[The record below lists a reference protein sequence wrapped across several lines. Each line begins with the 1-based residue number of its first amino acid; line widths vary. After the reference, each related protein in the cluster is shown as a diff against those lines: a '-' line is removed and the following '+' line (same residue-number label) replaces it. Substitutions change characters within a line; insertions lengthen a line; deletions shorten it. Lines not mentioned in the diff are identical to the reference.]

1 MASVGGSRGL
11 LEDKV
16 VVISGV
22 GPALGTTLARRCA
35 EEGADLVLAAR
46 TVERLEGVAKEI
58 AVLGRRALSVGTD
71 ITDEAQVSNLVEAS
85 LKEYGKVDVLINNAF
100 RVPSMKPLANTTF
113 DHMRDAIELT
123 VFGALR
129 MIQGFTPALAEAKG
143 SVVNVNSMVV
153 RHSQAKYGA
162 YKMAK
167 SALLAM
173 SQSLATEL
181 GDQGIRVNS
190 ILPGYIWGGTLESY
204 FNHQAGKYGT
214 TVDEI
219 YKATAA
225 ASDLKRLPTE
235 NEVASAI
242 LFMASDLSSGI
253 TGQALDVNCGE
264 YKA

>member
-1 MASVGGSRGL
+1 MSGL
-11 LEDKV
+11 LDNKV

-35 EEGADLVLAAR
+35 EAGADLVLAAR
-46 TVERLEGVAKEI
+46 TVERLEEVAKQ
-58 AVLGRRALSVGTD
+58 VTDLGRRAISVGTD
-71 ITDEAQVSNLVEAS
+71 ITDEEQVKNLVDTSLEA
-85 LKEYGKVDVLINNAF
+85 YGKVDVLINNAF
-100 RVPSMKPLANTTF
+100 RVPSMKPFANTTF
-113 DHMRDAIELT
+113 EHMRDAIELT

-129 MIQGFTPALAEAKG
+129 MVQAFTPALAQSNG

-173 SQSLATEL
+173 SQTLATEL

-190 ILPGYIWGGTLESY
+190 VLPGYIWGGTLESY
-204 FNHQAGKYGT
+204 FTHQAGKYGT
-214 TVDEI
+214 TVEEI

-225 ASDLKRLPTE
+225 SSDLKRLPTE
-235 NEVASAI
+235 DEVASAI

>member
-1 MASVGGSRGL
+1 MTGM
-11 LEDKV
+11 LEGKV

-22 GPALGTTLARRCA
+22 VPAMGTTLALRCA
-35 EEGADLVLAAR
+35 QQGADLVLAAR
-46 TVERLEGVAKEI
+46 TVERLEELAKQI
-58 AVLGRRALSVGTD
+58 TDLGRRAVSVGTD
-71 ITDEAQVSNLVEAS
+71 ITDEAQVNNLVEES
-85 LKEYGKVDVLINNAF
+85 LNAYGKVDVLINNAF
-100 RVPSMKPLANTTF
+100 RVPSMRPLADTTF
-113 DHMRDAIELT
+113 EHMRDAIELT

-129 MIQGFTPALAEAKG
+129 LIQGFTPALAEAKG

-190 ILPGYIWGGTLESY
+190 VLPGYIWGDTLKGY

-214 TVDEI
+214 TVEQI
-219 YKATAA
+219 YDAA
-225 ASDLKRLPTE
+225 AVNSDLKRLPTE
-235 NEVASAI
+235 EEVASAI
-242 LFMASDLSSGI
+242 LFMASELSSGI

>member
-1 MASVGGSRGL
+1 MAGALPL
-11 LEDKV
+11 LENKV

-35 EEGADLVLAAR
+35 ESGADVVLAAR
-46 TVERLEGVAKEI
+46 TVERLEDVAKQI
-58 AVLGRRALSVGTD
+58 TDLGRRALSVGTD
-71 ITDEAQVSNLVEAS
+71 ITDDAQVANLVDETLEA
-85 LKEYGKVDVLINNAF
+85 YGRVDVLINNAF
-100 RVPSMKPLANTTF
+100 RIPSMKPFANTTF
-113 DHMRDAIELT
+113 EHMKDAIELT

-129 MIQGFTPALAEAKG
+129 MVQAFTPALAETKG

-173 SQSLATEL
+173 SQTLATEL

-190 ILPGYIWGGTLESY
+190 VLPGYIWGGTLESY
-204 FNHQAGKYGT
+204 FTHQAGKYGT
-214 TVDEI
+214 TVEEI

-235 NEVASAI
+235 DEVASAI

-264 YKA
+264 FKA

>member
-1 MASVGGSRGL
+1 MAGILDG
-11 LEDKV
+11 KV

-35 EEGADLVLAAR
+35 EQGADLVLAAR
-46 TVERLEGVAKEI
+46 TVGRLDDLAKQITE
-58 AVLGRRALSVGTD
+58 LGRRAVSVGTD
-71 ITDEAQVSNLVEAS
+71 ITDEAQVNNLVEEA
-85 LKEYGKVDVLINNAF
+85 LKAYGKVDVLINNAF
-100 RVPSMKPLANTTF
+100 RVPSMRPLADTTF
-113 DHMRDAIELT
+113 EHMRDAIELT

-129 MIQGFTPALAEAKG
+129 LIQGFTPALAEAGG

-181 GDQGIRVNS
+181 GEQNIRVNS
-190 ILPGYIWGGTLESY
+190 VLPGYIWGDTLKGY

-214 TVDEI
+214 TVEQI
-219 YKATAA
+219 YDAA
-225 ASDLKRLPTE
+225 AVNSDLKRLPTE
-235 NEVASAI
+235 DEVASAI
-242 LFMASDLSSGI
+242 VFMASDLSSGI

>member
-1 MASVGGSRGL
+1 MAGL
-11 LEDKV
+11 LDGKV

-35 EEGADLVLAAR
+35 EAGADLVLAAR
-46 TVERLEGVAKEI
+46 TVERLEDVAKL
-58 AVLGRRALSVGTD
+58 VTD
-71 ITDEAQVSNLVEAS
+71 ITDEEQVNKLVSES
-85 LKEYGKVDVLINNAF
+85 LKAYGKVDVLINNAF

-113 DHMRDAIELT
+113 EHMREAIELT

-129 MIQGFTPALAEAKG
+129 LIQGFTPALAEAKG

-181 GDQGIRVNS
+181 GEQGIRVNS

-235 NEVASAI
+235 DEVASAI

>member
-1 MASVGGSRGL
+1 MSGL
-11 LEDKV
+11 LDGKV

-35 EEGADLVLAAR
+35 DAGADLVLAAR
-46 TVERLEGVAKEI
+46 TVDRLNDLAKEI
-58 AVLGRRALSVGTD
+58 TGMRRRALAVATD
-71 ITDEAQVSNLVEAS
+71 ITDEAQVDNLVQATLGEF
-85 LKEYGKVDVLINNAF
+85 GKVDVLINNAF
-100 RVPSMKPLANTTF
+100 RVPSMKPLADTTF
-113 DHMRDAIELT
+113 EHMRDAIELT

-129 MIQGFTPALAEAKG
+129 LIQGFTPALAEANG

-167 SALLAM
+167 SALLAL
-173 SQSLATEL
+173 SQSLSTEL
-181 GDQGIRVNS
+181 GGQGIRVNS
-190 ILPGYIWGGTLESY
+190 ILPGYIWGGTLKSY
-204 FNHQAGKYGT
+204 FEHQAGKYGT

-219 YKATAA
+219 YQAAAA

-235 NEVASAI
+235 DEVASAI

>member
-1 MASVGGSRGL
+1 MLDG
-11 LEDKV
+11 KV

-35 EEGADLVLAAR
+35 EAGADLVLAAR
-46 TVERLEGVAKEI
+46 TVERLDEVAQEV
-58 AVLGRRALSVGTD
+58 AGLGRRAVSVGTD
-71 ITDEAQVSNLVEAS
+71 ITDESQVNSLVEAS
-85 LKEYGKVDVLINNAF
+85 LEAYGKVDVLINNAF
-100 RVPSMKPLANTTF
+100 RVPSMKPFANTTF
-113 DHMRDAIELT
+113 EHMREAIELT

-129 MIQGFTPALAEAKG
+129 MIQAFTPALAQSKG

-173 SQSLATEL
+173 SQTLATEL

-204 FNHQAGKYGT
+204 FAHQANKYGT
-214 TVDEI
+214 TVEQI
-219 YKATAA
+219 YAATAA

-235 NEVASAI
+235 DEVASAI

-264 YKA
+264 FKA

>member
-1 MASVGGSRGL
+1 MAGAGRL
-11 LEDKV
+11 LADKV

-35 EEGADLVLAAR
+35 ADGADLVLAAR
-46 TVERLEGVAKEI
+46 TVERLEDVAKQ
-58 AVLGRRALSVGTD
+58 VTDMGRRAVSVGTD
-71 ITDEAQVSNLVEAS
+71 ITDEAQVANLVDQAIEA
-85 LKEYGKVDVLINNAF
+85 YGKVDVLINNAF

-113 DHMRDAIELT
+113 EHMREAIELT

-129 MIQGFTPALAEAKG
+129 LIQGFTPALAAAKG

-153 RHSQAKYGA
+153 RHSDPKQGA

-173 SQSLATEL
+173 SQSLASEL
-181 GDQGIRVNS
+181 GPQGIRVNS
-190 ILPGYIWGGTLESY
+190 VLPGYIWGGTLQGY
-204 FNHQAGKYGT
+204 FEHQAGKYGT

-219 YKATAA
+219 YQAA
-225 ASDLKRLPTE
+225 AVNSDLKRLPTE
-235 NEVASAI
+235 DEVASAI

-264 YKA
+264 YHF

>member
-1 MASVGGSRGL
+1 MTGL
-11 LEDKV
+11 LDDKV

-35 EEGADLVLAAR
+35 ENGADLVLAAR
-46 TVERLEGVAKEI
+46 TVQRLDDVAQQ
-58 AVLGRRALSVGTD
+58 VTDMGRRAVAVGTD
-71 ITDEAQVSNLVEAS
+71 ITDDAQVQNLVAAA
-85 LKEYGKVDVLINNAF
+85 LDAYGRVDVLINNAF
-100 RVPSMKPLANTTF
+100 RVPSMKPLADTTF
-113 DHMRDAIELT
+113 QHIRDAIELT
-123 VFGALR
+123 VLGALR
-129 MIQGFTPALAEAKG
+129 LTQGFTPALAQAKG

-181 GDQGIRVNS
+181 GEHGIRVNS
-190 ILPGYIWGGTLESY
+190 VVPGYIWGDTLKGY

-214 TVDEI
+214 TVEAI
-219 YKATAA
+219 YAATAA

-235 NEVASAI
+235 DEVASAI

-253 TGQALDVNCGE
+253 TGQTLDVNCGE
-264 YKA
+264 YKV

>member
-1 MASVGGSRGL
+1 MAGALPL
-11 LEDKV
+11 LENKV

-35 EEGADLVLAAR
+35 ESGADVVLAAR
-46 TVERLEGVAKEI
+46 TVERLEDVAKQI
-58 AVLGRRALSVGTD
+58 TDLGRRALSVGTD
-71 ITDEAQVSNLVEAS
+71 ITDDAQVANLVDET
-85 LKEYGKVDVLINNAF
+85 LETYGRVDVLINNAF
-100 RVPSMKPLANTTF
+100 RVPSMKPFANTTF
-113 DHMRDAIELT
+113 EHMKDAIELT

-129 MIQGFTPALAEAKG
+129 MVQAFTPALAESKG

-173 SQSLATEL
+173 SQTLATEL

-190 ILPGYIWGGTLESY
+190 VLPGYIWGGTLESY
-204 FNHQAGKYGT
+204 FTHQAGKYGT
-214 TVDEI
+214 TVEEI

-235 NEVASAI
+235 DEVASAI

-264 YKA
+264 FKA

>member
-1 MASVGGSRGL
+1 ML
-11 LEDKV
+11 KDKV

-35 EEGADLVLAAR
+35 QAGADLVLAAR
-46 TVERLEGVAKEI
+46 TVERLEDVAKQI
-58 AVLGRRALSVGTD
+58 TDIGRRAVTVGTD
-71 ITDEAQVSNLVEAS
+71 ITDDAQVSNLVDET
-85 LKEYGKVDVLINNAF
+85 LKAYGKADVLINNAF
-100 RVPSMKPLANTTF
+100 RVPSMRPLANTSF

-123 VFGALR
+123 AFGALR
-129 MIQGFTPALAEAKG
+129 MIQGFTPALAEANG
-143 SVVNVNSMVV
+143 SIVNVNSMVV

-181 GDQGIRVNS
+181 GEQGIRVNS
-190 ILPGYIWGGTLESY
+190 VLPGYIWGGTLKGY
-204 FNHQAGKYGT
+204 FEHQAGKYGT
-214 TVDEI
+214 TVDDI
-219 YKATAA
+219 YKAAA
-225 ASDLKRLPTE
+225 INSDLKRLPTE
-235 NEVASAI
+235 DEVASAI

-253 TGQALDVNCGE
+253 TGQTLDVNCGE

>member
-1 MASVGGSRGL
+1 MAGL

-35 EEGADLVLAAR
+35 ENGADLVLAAR
-46 TVERLEGVAKEI
+46 TAQRLDDVAEQ
-58 AVLGRRALSVGTD
+58 VTDMGRRAVAVGTD
-71 ITDEAQVSNLVEAS
+71 ITDNAQVQNLVATA
-85 LKEYGKVDVLINNAF
+85 LDAYGRVDVLINNAF
-100 RVPSMKPLANTTF
+100 RVPSMKPLADTTF
-113 DHMRDAIELT
+113 QHIRDAIELT
-123 VFGALR
+123 VLGALR
-129 MIQGFTPALAEAKG
+129 LTQGFTPALAQAKG

-181 GDQGIRVNS
+181 GEHGIRVNS
-190 ILPGYIWGGTLESY
+190 VVPGYIWGDTLKGY

-214 TVDEI
+214 TVEAI
-219 YKATAA
+219 YAATAA

-235 NEVASAI
+235 DEVASAI

-253 TGQALDVNCGE
+253 TGQSLDVNCGE